1 VVDTSNVLGVILG
14 GGQGTRLY
22 PLTRERAKPAVP
34 IASKYRLIDLPISN
48 CLNSGIRRMYL
59 LTQFLSVSLHRHIA
73 QTYKFD
79 IFSGGSVYILAAQQ
93 TARGMDWYQGTADA
107 VRKQLARFTRPE
119 VEDVLIL
126 SGDHLY
132 RMDYRPYIE
141 MHRQRGADVTIA
153 VQPASAHDATR
164 MGILETDR
172 EGLIS
177 LFVEKPPADQLAGLE
192 SVPGSDKPYLASMG
206 IYLFKAHVMK
216 EMLEASDAEDF
227 GRQIIPEAIEKAS
240 VWAYP
245 FDGYWADIG
254 TIEAFY
260 DANLGLTAPVPQF
273 NFYDADNPIYTRPR
287 FLPST
292 RADGCT
298 VMQSMIADG
307 CLVQRSTIEGS
318 VIGLRSVIEPDVGL
332 HHAITM
338 GADWYE
344 TESDRARNRE
354 QGIPD
359 IGIGAGSRIERAIVD
374 KNARIGRG
382 VLIRDHHGDPDSEV
396 EGMYAIRDGIAVIEK
411 NAIIPDGTE
420 L

>member
-1 VVDTSNVLGVILG
+1 MADSGVMGIILG
-14 GGQGTRLY
+14 GGQGSRLY

-34 IASKYRLIDLPISN
+34 IASKYRLIDIPISN
-48 CLNSGIRRMYL
+48 CLNSGIRRMYV

-107 VRKQLARFTRPE
+107 VRKQLRRFTRPG
-119 VEDVLIL
+119 VEDILIL

-141 MHRQRGADVTIA
+141 MHRERGADVTIA

-164 MGILETDR
+164 MGILKTDAQGR
-172 EGLIS
+172 IS
-177 LFVEKPPADQLAGLE
+177 QFVEKPPADQLAGLE
-192 SVPGSDKPYLASMG
+192 SVPDEEHPYLASMG
-206 IYLFKAHVMK
+206 IYLFKASVMK
-216 EMLEASDAEDF
+216 EMLEVSDAEDF
-227 GRQIIPEAIEKAS
+227 GREIIPQAIENAN
-240 VWAYP
+240 VWAYS

-260 DANLGLTAPVPQF
+260 DANLGLTAPVPRF
-273 NFYDADNPIYTRPR
+273 NFYDAGNPIYTRPR

-298 VMQSMIADG
+298 LMQSMIADG
-307 CLVQRSTIEGS
+307 CLIQKSTIEGS
-318 VIGLRSVIEPDVGL
+318 VIGLRSVIEPDVTVR
-332 HHAITM
+332 HAITM
-338 GADWYE
+338 GADWYQ
-344 TESDRARNRE
+344 TEDDQAANRA

-359 IGIGAGSRIERAIVD
+359 IGIGAGSLIERAIID
-374 KNARIGRG
+374 KNARIGCG
-382 VLIRDHHGDPDSEV
+382 VVIRDHRGDPDSEV
-396 EGMYAIRDGIAVIEK
+396 EGMYAIRDGIVVVEK
-411 NAIIPDGTE
+411 NAVIPDGTE
-420 L
+420 I